1 MSSFDYLTSLCFCWR
16 QYRNGSCQLYI
27 WKGLILLFSLSIQST
42 DFFCKEEV
50 KCFNIIACGDGH
62 WFFFSKY
69 TYVHCCIFEDFIV
82 GLLADSV
89 MLCDTLY
96 ANIGETVVLR
106 CPCTSHDLQS
116 QWCVPPNLTVL
127 SFGKEIKTSLGNY
140 DRLELCDNHDNG
152 ELNLTIKNFTRTDE
166 GYYRCISN
174 VNGIVVESDL

>member
-1 MSSFDYLTSLCFCWR
+1 
-16 QYRNGSCQLYI
+16 
-27 WKGLILLFSLSIQST
+27 
-42 DFFCKEEV
+42 
-50 KCFNIIACGDGH
+50 
-62 WFFFSKY
+62 
-69 TYVHCCIFEDFIV
+69 
-82 GLLADSV
+82 

-152 ELNLTIKNFTRTDE
+152 ELNLTIRNFTRTDE